1 MPPLSE
7 VLAAEVNG
15 VEALPAEELDLALD
29 GLSVADQF
37 DLLAEGVAAEV
48 AVGGGGLID
57 GVLETEALNDGRRAQ
72 IEILSDA

>member
-1 MPPLSE
+1 M
-7 VLAAEVNG
+7 LAAEVNG

-29 GLSVADQF
+29 GSAVADEF

-57 GVLETEALNDGRRAQ
+57 GVLEAEALDDGRRAQ
-72 IEILSDA
+72 VEVLSDA